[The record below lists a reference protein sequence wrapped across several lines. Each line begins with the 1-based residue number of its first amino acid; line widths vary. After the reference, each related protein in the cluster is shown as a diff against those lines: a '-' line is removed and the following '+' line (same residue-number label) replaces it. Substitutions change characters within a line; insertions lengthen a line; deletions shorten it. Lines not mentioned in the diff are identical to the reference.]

1 MQDNK
6 TNETYVEFL
15 LEKHQIYELQNLI
28 SDEKLDFLIE
38 NYLVICHYHLSNR
51 TLLKSLY
58 LILNSVV
65 ILKQNNK

>member
-38 NYLVICHYHLSNR
+38 NCY
-51 TLLKSLY
+51 
-58 LILNSVV
+58 NSENQY
-65 ILKQNNK
+65 IKIKIETYGK